1 MTDVLSVLCSVAP
14 PPKTKDSRRQNG
26 VKEDLFGSIPFNPTP
41 TLNIK
46 NDFKDPFEMGEFGAS
61 TQMSNPSQQEL
72 ENAIGLLDK
81 RLLEM
86 KVVPP
91 SVLNVTNVPLL

>member
-1 MTDVLSVLCSVAP
+1 MAP

-41 TLNIK
+41 ALNLK
-46 NDFKDPFEMGEFGAS
+46 HEFNDPFEMGEFGAS
-61 TQMSNPSQQEL
+61 TLMSNPSQQEL
-72 ENAIGLLDK
+72 ENAIGVLDK

-86 KVVPP
+86 KVTDIFSRFT
-91 SVLNVTNVPLL
+91 SVNPVINIL